1 MNKSFYKI
9 IIIIVLPIFFGCSNY
24 LEREPEGFLTYED
37 IFSDPKLL
45 KSLLSN
51 IYGRVNWGQNIDND
65 NLYIFLDEA
74 CLSNGSPNTT
84 YGFSDD
90 FMRVYDYKLIRDINE
105 FLEGLRSDAGN
116 LLDETLKRQTEGEL
130 RFLRAWT
137 YFNMCKCL
145 GGMPIV
151 GDKVFEYTQGMNVVD
166 IQMPRSKEY
175 EVYDYIINETDTIA
189 KDFLTSDLFVNGAR
203 VNKWAALALK
213 ARAALYAGSLAK
225 YNNLMSNPIIT
236 PSNEVGIPAQ
246 MANDYYKIALEASEE
261 IIKGGRYKLYDKE
274 NDKRKNFYE
283 TISKKEGNTEV
294 IWALDHSYPS
304 NTTLFTNR
312 NVPTSVAE
320 DESSTNITPVL
331 NLVEAFEYINE
342 RNGELRT
349 KDVNGNYIFYDN
361 AEDLFTNKDPRLWG
375 TIIYPGSE
383 FKGEEIVFQAGRK
396 YFNDGVWLEEI
407 STAGSSDEKGVITS
421 INGPIMTNDG
431 QRNKTGFCIRKFLD
445 EQSQASTRQGSTMWF
460 IRFRYAE
467 ILMIASESSFELGD
481 NIKALNYI
489 NLIRKRAG
497 IDELSEMTLHDIVR
511 ERRVE
516 FAFEDH
522 RYWDLKRWRMAH
534 VKWNG
539 DRLNKDAVHRVLFP
553 FKIEQKENP
562 NHGKWIFDERDAH
575 MTTYPLLFEMKNYY
589 NFLDQNWLN
598 NNPKLTKNPYQ

>member
-1 MNKSFYKI
+1 M
-9 IIIIVLPIFFGCSNY
+9 PIFFGCSNY